1 MKFLRFILFLA
12 LSLVMIGVAY
22 WLLSMLFPWFMGLS
36 GFWFFFLLFVF
47 ASFAYR
53 FFFTNLALF
62 RLRKTVLMFLGNS
75 PLNWTRAFILIFY
88 SLFGFV
94 YVFNSYAL
102 KTEHS
107 TWDFIAYWVFVLLIL
122 QLTINM
128 MFQLLS
134 SGDN

>member
-1 MKFLRFILFLA
+1 MKFLRFILFLT
-12 LSLVMIGVAY
+12 LSLLTIGLAY
-22 WLLSMLFPWFMGLS
+22 WLLGKLFPWFMGLT

-47 ASFAYR
+47 ASLTYR

-62 RLRKTVLMFLGNS
+62 RLRKTVIMFLGNS

-88 SLFGFV
+88 SLFGFI
-94 YVFNSYAL
+94 YVFNSYTL
-102 KTEHS
+102 IVEHS
-107 TWDFIAYWVFVLLIL
+107 TWELIAYWVFILLIL

-134 SGDN
+134 SGDK